1 MSYTVSLQQRIQ
13 QLKKAQADL
22 PDILYKTAKGATLR
36 AIEAAMD
43 ATPPKKGTDRV
54 PGTNT
59 ITGKLKAHWATDSKV
74 NPMGGALSGGSSYT
88 TILANDMEY
97 ASYVDQGHRMDKHF
111 VPGLYVNP
119 ESGLLEYDSDY
130 GAGGGGLVV
139 GTKTKY
145 VKGEFMSDKGKEA
158 YEKAVLAE
166 LDKEIRKAFK

>member
-1 MSYTVSLQQRIQ
+1 MSYTVSLQQRLQ

-43 ATPPKKGTDRV
+43 ATPPKKGTDSLKGAHTR
-54 PGTNT
+54 
-59 ITGKLKAHWATDSKV
+59 TGELKAHWATDSKAE
-74 NPMGGALSGGSSYT
+74 PMGGVLSGGSSYT

-111 VPGLYVNP
+111 VPGLYVDEN
-119 ESGLLEYDSDY
+119 GALNYDPT
-130 GAGGGGLVV
+130 AKVGLVV

-145 VKGEFMSDKGKEA
+145 VKGEFMADKGKEA